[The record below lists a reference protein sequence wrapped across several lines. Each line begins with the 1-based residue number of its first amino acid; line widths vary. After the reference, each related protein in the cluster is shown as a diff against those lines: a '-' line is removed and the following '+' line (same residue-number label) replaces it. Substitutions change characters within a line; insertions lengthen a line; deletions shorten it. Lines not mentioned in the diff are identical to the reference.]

1 MRIDENKKIWLACA
15 DDEID
20 SRRQLQCIKYDG
32 KECLAT
38 DGRIIVVIDADTDK
52 EDYDKNF
59 PFLIHADFFK
69 LAKVRAGEDDKS
81 FKISKEQIEI
91 CIDRGAGRKIKFN
104 HEKLKDYP
112 VKENLDKI
120 LQNLKRNISNDQ
132 SFMVAINVDYL
143 KNLAEALGSANIIL
157 YLDPAKLSEK
167 YYKECIAVTT
177 EHTPRN
183 KKDYGGIMPRRID

>member
-32 KECLAT
+32 KTLLAT
-38 DGRIIVVIDADTDK
+38 DGRIIAVIDADTDK

-69 LAKVRAGEDDKS
+69 LAKVRAGQIDKS
-81 FKISKEQIEI
+81 FRIYKEQIET
-91 CIDRGAGRKIKFN
+91 DMDHNGRKIKFN
-104 HEKLKDYP
+104 HEKLKHYP

-120 LQNLKRNISNDQ
+120 TKILKRNISNEQ

-143 KNLAEALGSANIIL
+143 KNLAEALGSTNIIL

-167 YYKECIAVTT
+167 YYGECIAVTT
-177 EHTPRN
+177 EDKLR
-183 KKDYGGIMPRRID
+183 KVKDYGGIMPRRID